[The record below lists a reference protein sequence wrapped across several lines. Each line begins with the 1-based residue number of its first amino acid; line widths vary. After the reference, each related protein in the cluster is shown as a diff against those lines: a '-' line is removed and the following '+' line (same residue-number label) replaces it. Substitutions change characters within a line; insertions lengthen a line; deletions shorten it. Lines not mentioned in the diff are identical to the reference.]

1 MQNVKSITPCL
12 WFDNEAE
19 DAARFYTAIFPAS
32 RITRIT
38 RYGSEGQDIHGRKPG
53 TVQTVS
59 FTLGGNAFT
68 ALNGGPIF
76 KFNEAISLQ
85 IECRD
90 QEEVDFYWERLS
102 EGADPRTH
110 QCGWLRDKFG
120 LSWQV
125 IPTVL
130 PDMLGDPD
138 TNKSQPV
145 MRAMLQMKK
154 LDIAKLKEAY
164 DGR

>member
-12 WFDNEAE
+12 WFDSEAE
-19 DAARFYTAIFPAS
+19 DAARFYTTIFPAS
-32 RITRIT
+32 RVTRIT
-38 RYGSEGQDIHGRKPG
+38 HYGREGQDIHGRKPG
-53 TVQTVS
+53 TVQTVA

-68 ALNGGPIF
+68 ALNGGPLF

-85 IECRD
+85 VECRD

-102 EGADPRTH
+102 KGADPKTQH
-110 QCGWLRDKFG
+110 CGWLKDKFG

-125 IPTVL
+125 VPAVL
-130 PDMLGDPD
+130 PDMLSDPD
-138 TNKSQPV
+138 PNKSQPV

-164 DGR
+164 DG